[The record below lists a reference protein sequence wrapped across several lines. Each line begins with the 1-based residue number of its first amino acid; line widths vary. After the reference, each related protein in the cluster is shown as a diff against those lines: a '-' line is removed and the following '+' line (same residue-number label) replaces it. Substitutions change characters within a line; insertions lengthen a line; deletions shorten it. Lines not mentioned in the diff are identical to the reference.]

1 MQRLQGWIQII
12 SGHPAEFKLEH
23 RLFNGILFLI
33 ALANILGLPFQLILT
48 NAALLIQMQALGTF
62 ALMGPM
68 YYMSRVRKMHKL
80 PYAIAT
86 FVSPVTMLLNAVVN
100 AGTMGGA
107 HYYFIPVTVILMAAA
122 PAGGIRI
129 LAAVTT
135 ISCVAILVWIE
146 KANPEW
152 IVPYTT
158 VQERMLDV
166 PLNLLGA
173 MLFSG
178 VVVLV
183 LLRSYT
189 EERNRSDRLLHSIFP
204 DEVVSELAHNGKSE
218 PREYGS
224 ASVLFADM
232 VGFTQVASTL
242 SAAELVQRLDGCFT
256 AFDAIVARH
265 GLEKIKTIGDAYM
278 AVAGVPLPL
287 ADHEKQTVSAA
298 MEMIQWMHENHS
310 THGFTLRVGIHS
322 GPLVAGVIGKQKL
335 AYDVWGDT
343 VNTASRM
350 ESASLPGRVN
360 ISEAT
365 KRALDQSF
373 QFEERGSVEVRGKG
387 QLPMYF
393 VNSGQPSA

>member
-1 MQRLQGWIQII
+1 M
-12 SGHPAEFKLEH
+12 H
-23 RLFNGILFLI
+23 R
-33 ALANILGLPFQLILT
+33 
-48 NAALLIQMQALGTF
+48 
-62 ALMGPM
+62 
-68 YYMSRVRKMHKL
+68 L

-86 FVSPVTMLLNAVVN
+86 FTSPVGMLLNAIVN

-107 HYYFIPVTVILMAAA
+107 QYYFIPVTVILMAAA

-129 LAAVTT
+129 LAVVTT

-242 SAAELVQRLDGCFT
+242 SAAELVQRLDSCFT
-256 AFDAIVARH
+256 AFDTIMARH

-287 ADHEKQTVSAA
+287 ADHEKHAVSAA
-298 MEMIQWMHENHS
+298 IEMIQWMHENHA
-310 THGFTLRVGIHS
+310 THGFSLRVGIHS

-365 KRALDQSF
+365 KSGLDPSF

-393 VNSGQPSA
+393 VNSG